1 MDGGRGS
8 VTIIVDYAH
17 NELSFQKLYESV
29 KQNYPNSKIT
39 VVMGCAG
46 GKAQQRRKAVGF
58 IASKYADECYLT
70 SQEPNFEDP
79 LLICRQIAEHLGS
92 TPYHIITDREK
103 AVRTAIEHASGS
115 DVVILAGNGDAKHQR
130 VNGKLVYYPSD
141 LAIAK
146 EYATY

>member
-1 MDGGRGS
+1 MKSTGVIRRIDELGRIVIPKEIRRNLGIRDGENIEIFTDNDS
-8 VTIIVDYAH
+8 IILKKYYRMST
-17 NELSFQKLYESV
+17 NSELAQLLCTLVYDTF
-29 KQNYPNSKIT
+29 NYKI
-39 VVMGCAG
+39 
-46 GKAQQRRKAVGF
+46 F
-58 IASKYADECYLT
+58 
-70 SQEPNFEDP
+70 
-79 LLICRQIAEHLGS
+79 
-92 TPYHIITDREK
+92 ITDREK

>member
-1 MDGGRGS
+1 MPLSMRTN
-8 VTIIVDYAH
+8 VTSLPKSLTLKIRFSFVD
-17 NELSFQKLYESV
+17 KL
-29 KQNYPNSKIT
+29 PNIWE
-39 VVMGCAG
+39 V
-46 GKAQQRRKAVGF
+46 Q
-58 IASKYADECYLT
+58 
-70 SQEPNFEDP
+70 
-79 LLICRQIAEHLGS
+79 
-92 TPYHIITDREK
+92 PYHIITDREK